1 MNRIGLAAVV
11 IGLLLRALSASHHE
25 VPRGDVVLDVGVAR
39 SLSQGDGFR
48 SGFERGVPVVVG
60 ADTAV
65 PPQGWADQHPPLWPL
80 VGAAF
85 SVLTGDAFTGL
96 RLASWLA
103 GLVLLLLVWRCGER
117 ITEGLSGAP
126 AGLGACAAGVV
137 ALSFVMVDAGGNGSL
152 YSAQAALVLALIE
165 AVAAPRRSVLRV
177 GLSAGLLLGA
187 GALLNHQALVLL
199 PVPLVARLAC
209 ARRGELGAAWAVGL
223 MAMGVAALCLAPWWM
238 RNFALFGQPNH
249 SVNNAYLLYKAGVPA
264 SFLVEQGGPVIRLV
278 GDLSVLDLARA
289 MVGFV
294 RGNVVYLASTGL
306 WALPC
311 LGGLVLA
318 GLPGLVL
325 AARRRH
331 DVRLATLL
339 VCLAVLGAVTLLWP
353 AAKLRYLVTLTP
365 LLALLGVRVAAGLST
380 VWQRRWGV
388 VVVLGW
394 LVLLAGTLDDVTGT
408 SSDPRPARWW
418 GLAVGGALLVIV
430 PLWIRLRARG
440 RLSVRGLLLVS
451 GIPVALA
458 STAVMLSSPPGTAY
472 HSTVFAHD
480 AFGHHVERERAATW
494 NALRA
499 ARELL
504 NEHDAQTVL
513 GPVELL
519 AWSEPALI
527 ELPRGTG
534 PAILK
539 PALTSLLERGVGDHL
554 VLSLAEAQAIASSE
568 LSPGALW
575 FDGRLEVLAIVS
587 GSGERWTDSAALAQS
602 VDGDTAQCVSRIL
615 PR

>member
-11 IGLLLRALSASHHE
+11 IGLVLRALSASHHE

-39 SLSQGDGFR
+39 SLSQGEGFR

-85 SVLTGDAFTGL
+85 SVVTGDAFSGL
-96 RLASWLA
+96 RLASWLS

-117 ITEGLSGAP
+117 LTEGLSGAP

-165 AVAAPRRSVLRV
+165 AVAAPRRSVLRM

-187 GALLNHQALVLL
+187 AALLNHQALVLL

-209 ARRGELGAAWAVGL
+209 ARRGELGQAWAVGL
-223 MAMGVAALCLAPWWM
+223 MAMVVAALCLAPWWM

-249 SVNNAYLLYKAGVPA
+249 SVNNAYLLYKAGMPP
-264 SFLVEQGGPVIRLV
+264 SFLIEQGGPVIRLV
-278 GDLSVLDLARA
+278 GELSLLDLARA
-289 MVGFV
+289 MVGFL
-294 RGNVVYLASTGL
+294 RGNIVYLASTGL

-311 LGGLVLA
+311 LGGLLLA
-318 GLPGLVL
+318 GLPGLL
-325 AARRRH
+325 LTARRRH
-331 DVRLATLL
+331 DLRLTTLL
-339 VCLAVLGAVTLLWP
+339 VCLVVLGAVTLLWP

-365 LLALLGVRVAAGLST
+365 LLALLGVRVAASLTT

-394 LVLLAGTLDDVTGT
+394 LVLLAGTADDLMGT
-408 SSDPRPARWW
+408 ASDPRPARWW
-418 GLAVGGALLVIV
+418 GLAVGGALLVV
-430 PLWIRLRARG
+430 LPLLWRLWSRG
-440 RLSVRGLLLVS
+440 RLSARALVWVS
-451 GIPVALA
+451 GMPVALLG
-458 STAVMLSSPPGTAY
+458 TGVMLGSSPGTAY

-499 ARELL
+499 ARDLLHEL
-504 NEHDAQTVL
+504 DAQTVL

-519 AWSEPALI
+519 AWAEPALI

-554 VLSLAEAQAIASSE
+554 VLSLAEARSIASAE
-568 LSPGALW
+568 LIPGARW
-575 FDGRLEVLAIVS
+575 FDGRLEVTAIVS
-587 GSGERWTDSAALAQS
+587 GSGEGLDGPAALAATT
-602 VDGDTAQCVSRIL
+602 DAAAIQCVSRIL
-615 PR
+615 LR

>member
-1 MNRIGLAAVV
+1 VNRIGLAAVV
-11 IGLLLRALSASHHE
+11 IGLVLRALSASHHE

-85 SVLTGDAFTGL
+85 SALTGDAFSGL

-103 GLVLLLLVWRCGER
+103 SLVLLLLVWRCGER
-117 ITEGLSGAP
+117 LTEGLSGAP

-165 AVAAPRRSVLRV
+165 AVAAPRRSVLRT

-187 GALLNHQALVLL
+187 AALLNHQALVLL

-209 ARRGELGAAWAVGL
+209 ARRGEFGQAWAVGL

-264 SFLVEQGGPVIRLV
+264 SFLVEVGGPVIRLV
-278 GDLSVLDLARA
+278 GELSILDLARA

-311 LGGLVLA
+311 LGALVLA
-318 GLPGLVL
+318 GLPDLVL

-339 VCLAVLGAVTLLWP
+339 VCLAALGAVTLLWP
-353 AAKLRYLVTLTP
+353 AAKLRYFVTLTP
-365 LLALLGVRVAAGLST
+365 LLALLGVRVAAGLTT
-380 VWQRRWGV
+380 VWQRRWGGL
-388 VVVLGW
+388 VVLGW
-394 LVLLAGTLDDVTGT
+394 LVLLAGTVDDLTGT
-408 SSDPRPARWW
+408 SSDPRPTRWW
-418 GLAVGGALLVIV
+418 GLAFGGALLVV
-430 PLWIRLRARG
+430 LPLWFRFRARG
-440 RLSVRGLLLVS
+440 RLSVQGLVLVS
-451 GIPVALA
+451 GIPVALLG
-458 STAVMLSSPPGTAY
+458 TAIMLGSPPGTAY

-494 NALRA
+494 NALGA
-499 ARELL
+499 ARALL
-504 NEHDAQTVL
+504 HEHGAQTVL

-554 VLSLAEAQAIASSE
+554 VLSLAEAQSIAASE
-568 LSPGALW
+568 LSPGARW
-575 FDGRLEVLAIVS
+575 FDGRLEVLAVVS
-587 GSGERWTDSAALAQS
+587 GNGEHLAGSAALAES
-602 VDGDTAQCVSRIL
+602 VDAANAQCVSRIL